1 MKYISTY
8 YIRFGIL
15 MALIG
20 SIILSISIIYFLSA
34 IYGWKEE
41 NFEAQI
47 FLLRALG
54 AVGFILL
61 LGGIALYLKALH
73 DGYFIPL
80 KQLMDIH
87 SHPLMAHEHPFNPQS
102 GIVTCKICK
111 KQIPFDSNLCPYCGI
126 GQ

>member
-1 MKYISTY
+1 MV
-8 YIRFGIL
+8 
-15 MALIG
+15 LIG
-20 SIILSISIIYFLSA
+20 SIILSISIIYFLNA

-41 NFEAQI
+41 DFEAQI

-54 AVGFILL
+54 AVGSILL
-61 LGGIALYLKALH
+61 LGGIVLYLKALH

-87 SHPLMAHEHPFNPQS
+87 SHPLMAHEHPMNPQS
-102 GIVTCKICK
+102 GIVTCKKCK